1 MFRRATIANLK
12 KKKKIG
18 DWEAIGGVF
27 MCKQWLFWRKNRDS
41 LTVGDALKGSL
52 MHWSLRP
59 WPKDPW

>member
-1 MFRRATIANLK
+1 
-12 KKKKIG
+12 
-18 DWEAIGGVF
+18 
-27 MCKQWLFWRKNRDS
+27 MCEQWLFWRKNRDS